1 MSPERHVHVLPGKRP
16 PLERRHS
23 ALIAIP
29 SSWSQMHEILK
40 KDFENNQEM
49 LDFLE
54 NNRTFYMRFFEA
66 RYDIATQQ
74 GSEKFIKFR
83 SRFDNP
89 NSKFY
94 KEERFTT
101 GKPIILNINRRLFPN
116 KSLVV
121 R

>member
-1 MSPERHVHVLPGKRP
+1 MSPEKHVHILPGRRP
-16 PLERRHS
+16 PSERRPGG
-23 ALIAIP
+23 LTVIP
-29 SSWSQMHEILK
+29 SSWPQMLEILR
-40 KDFENNQEM
+40 KDFGHNQEM

-54 NNRTFYMRFFEA
+54 NNKTFYMRFFEA

-116 KSLVV
+116 KSLIA